1 MLLKSVVQ
9 ALPTYCMGVFQLP
22 ILLGKYV
29 NNLMQSFWW
38 QHMNK
43 NFKIHLMSREKM
55 GRSKSVGGMGF
66 RDLVLF
72 NKAMLAKQGW
82 RFLQNPTSL
91 TAQIFKAKYYPRG
104 DFLGATL
111 GNRHSYAWRSI

>member
-1 MLLKSVVQ
+1 
-9 ALPTYCMGVFQLP
+9 
-22 ILLGKYV
+22 
-29 NNLMQSFWW
+29 
-38 QHMNK
+38 
-43 NFKIHLMSREKM
+43 M